1 MAYSYFEY
9 AADGSTV
16 TFTVPFA
23 YVTQDEIEVFVDGTE
38 TTDFTFTSSNTITLG
53 TAPANGATVR
63 VGRTTNLTQRA
74 VDFTTG
80 AVLTENDLDTAVI
93 QVFHA
98 AQEAIDTAEEAVS
111 KDTDGKMDAQ
121 SRIIKNVADPVNAQD
136 AVTKNY
142 LENEWLTLSD
152 KAQLNALN
160 LTSLNRVYQSID
172 NIDRVDQ
179 SIDNVDR
186 VHTSIGNIDRVNTSI
201 DKLDRV
207 YTSVDNLDR
216 VYTSIANIDRV
227 EDSADNIDRVHTSI
241 GNVDRVDQSIDNVD
255 RVATSADNLDR
266 VHTSISKLDRVHT
279 SISNLDDVADN
290 LNDVAGSSI
299 DTVAGS
305 ITNVNNVGSNIQNVL
320 DVDAN
325 ESNINAAVANQSNIN
340 AAVSNAT
347 NITKVANNEANITA
361 VADNETN
368 INQVATDTVAVTN
381 VSTNI
386 GAVNNVST
394 NMSDV
399 TNVSDNMTAIQAAST
414 NIEDVQTVAQEV
426 QKVIDVAN
434 DLNEATSEID
444 VVAGSIDNV
453 DAVGEAITAVTTVA
467 NNIDNLQDFFDTYFV
482 SATAPETPTEG
493 DLWYDTSAD
502 ILKVYNGGSWQNAGS
517 SVNGTSASQAFIATA
532 DQETFTITA
541 GYDSGYVN
549 VFLNGVLQVDGTDYT
564 ATDGATVVF
573 AEPLTEGDEV
583 FVLAF
588 GTFTL
593 ADHYS
598 KTASDARYMPID
610 AVSVPDQTNNAG
622 KFLTT
627 DGTDP
632 SWADVDALPDQTGH
646 AGQYLTTDGTN
657 ADWADV
663 PPAVTSDIHCF
674 TFDLDGNVYWTH
686 GTDVT
691 ALQDGDQNDLFDL
704 VIVGSSDQTY
714 SVNQTTGQ
722 FEVTIS

>member
-1 MAYSYFEY
+1 MAYSYQEY
-9 AADGSTV
+9 IADGTTT
-16 TFTVPFA
+16 TFNISFPYIKEADVA
-23 YVTQDEIEVFVDGTE
+23 LFVDGVNTP
-38 TTDFTFTSSNTITLG
+38 FTFTTPQTVSLT
-53 TAPANGATVR
+53 TAPASGALIR
-63 VGRTTNLTQRA
+63 LERTTDITNRL
-74 VDFTTG
+74 VDFSSG
-80 AVLTENDLDTAVI
+80 SLLTEEDLDNSNI
-93 QVFHA
+93 QVFYA
-98 AQEAIDTAEEAVS
+98 SQEAIDTATDAIS
-111 KDTDGKMDAQ
+111 KDTDGKMDGQ
-121 SRIIKNVADPVNAQD
+121 NRILKNVQDPENPQD

-152 KAQLNALN
+152 KAQLNALDIPK
-160 LTSLNRVYQSID
+160 LNRVHESVANVDTTAD
-172 NIDRVDQ
+172 NIADVNRVAQ
-179 SIDNVDR
+179 SAN
-186 VHTSIGNIDRVNTSI
+186 NIDRVNTSI
-201 DKLDRV
+201 TKVDRVYDSIDELDRVHTSIDNIDRLEDSADKLDRV
-207 YTSVDNLDR
+207 YTSVN
-216 VYTSIANIDRV
+216 
-227 EDSADNIDRVHTSI
+227 
-241 GNVDRVDQSIDNVD
+241 
-255 RVATSADNLDR
+255 NLDR
-266 VHTSISKLDRVHT
+266 VHTSIDNVDRVHQSIDEIDRVNTSIAKVDRVYT
-279 SISNLDDVADN
+279 SISAV
-290 LNDVAGSSI
+290 
-299 DTVAGS
+299 DTVAADLNEPTSEIETVANS

-325 ESNINAAVANQSNIN
+325 ESNINAAVSNESNIN

-347 NITKVANNEANITA
+347 NITKVANNETNITA

-549 VFLNGVLQVDGTDYT
+549 VFLNGVLQVEGTDYT

-610 AVSVPDQTNNAG
+610 AVT
-622 KFLTT
+622 
-627 DGTDP
+627 
-632 SWADVDALPDQTGH
+632 LPDQTGH

-663 PPAVTSDIHCF
+663 PPAVTSDIHVF
-674 TFDLDGNVYWTH
+674 YMDANGDLIWEH
-686 GTDVT
+686 GAEVTD
-691 ALQDGDQNDLFDL
+691 LQDANGNDLYDL

-714 SVNQTTGQ
+714 AVNQTTGNLQ
-722 FEVTIS
+722 VTIG

>member
-38 TTDFTFTSSNTITLG
+38 TSDFTFTSSNTITLG

-80 AVLTENDLDTAVI
+80 AVLTESDLDTAVI

-98 AQEAIDTAEEAVS
+98 AQEAIDTAEEAIS

-201 DKLDRV
+201 AKVDRV

-216 VYTSIANIDRV
+216 VYTSVSNVDRV
-227 EDSADNIDRVHTSI
+227 ATSADNLDRVHTSI

-255 RVATSADNLDR
+255 RVSTSADNLDR
-266 VHTSISKLDRVHT
+266 VHTSIAKVDRVHT
-279 SISNLDDVADN
+279 SISAV
-290 LNDVAGSSI
+290 
-299 DTVAGS
+299 DTVAADLNEPVSEIETVATS
-305 ITNVNNVGSNIQNVL
+305 IANVNNVGSNIQNVI
-320 DVDAN
+320 DVNAN

-340 AAVSNAT
+340 ASVANAT
-347 NITKVANNEANITA
+347 NITKVANNEANINA
-361 VADNETN
+361 VSANETN
-368 INQVATDTVAVTN
+368 INQVSTDTVAVNN

-386 GAVNNVST
+386 GAVTNVST
-394 NMSDV
+394 NMTAVQNLD
-399 TNVSDNMTAIQAAST
+399 TNMVAIQNAST
-414 NIEDVQTVAQEV
+414 NIADVQTVSQEV

-434 DLNEATSEID
+434 DLNEVTSEID
-444 VVAGSIDNV
+444 TVAQSIANV
-453 DAVGEAITAVTTVA
+453 DLVGQDIANVNIVA
-467 NNIDNLQDFFDTYFV
+467 TNLTDINAFADTYQI
-482 SATAPETPTEG
+482 SATAPTGISEG
-493 DLWYDTSAD
+493 SLWYDTTSD

-517 SVNGTSASQAFIATA
+517 SVNGTSVRQDFVAAANDT
-532 DQETFTITA
+532 TFTVTA
-541 GYDSGYVN
+541 GYDSGYVD
-549 VFLNGVLQVDGTDYT
+549 VYLNGVKQIDGTDFT
-564 ATDGATVVF
+564 ASNGADIVF
-573 AEPLTEGDEV
+573 TNALAAGDEV
-583 FVLAF
+583 SVVGY
-588 GTFTL
+588 GTFAL
-593 ADHYS
+593 ADHYN

-610 AVSVPDQTNNAG
+610 AVT
-622 KFLTT
+622 
-627 DGTDP
+627 
-632 SWADVDALPDQTGH
+632 LPDQTGH
-646 AGQYLTTDGTN
+646 AGQYLTTDGTT

-663 PPAVTSDIHCF
+663 PPAVTSDIHVF
-674 TFDLDGNVYWTH
+674 YTDANGDLIWEHGNTV
-686 GTDVT
+686 TD
-691 ALQDGDQNDLFDL
+691 LQDSNGNDLYDL

-714 SVNQTTGQ
+714 SVDPVSGNLQ
-722 FEVTIS
+722 VTIG

>member
-38 TTDFTFTSSNTITLG
+38 TSNFIFTSSNTITLG

-80 AVLTENDLDTAVI
+80 AVLTESDLDTAVI

-98 AQEAIDTAEEAVS
+98 AQEAIDTAEEAIS

-201 DKLDRV
+201 AKVDRV

-216 VYTSIANIDRV
+216 VYTSVSNVDRV
-227 EDSADNIDRVHTSI
+227 ATSADNLDRVHTSI

-266 VHTSISKLDRVHT
+266 VHTSIGKLDRVHT
-279 SISNLDDVADN
+279 SISAV
-290 LNDVAGSSI
+290 
-299 DTVAGS
+299 DTVAADLNEPTSEIETVATS
-305 ITNVNNVGSNIQNVL
+305 ITNVNNVGTNIQNVI

-340 AAVSNAT
+340 AAVANQSNINNAVANAT
-347 NITKVANNEANITA
+347 NINAAVANEANITA
-361 VADNETN
+361 AVTNQTN
-368 INQVATDTVAVTN
+368 INAAVANEANITTVA
-381 VSTNI
+381 
-386 GAVNNVST
+386 G
-394 NMSDV
+394 
-399 TNVSDNMTAIQAAST
+399 
-414 NIEDVQTVAQEV
+414 IE
-426 QKVIDVAN
+426 
-434 DLNEATSEID
+434 
-444 VVAGSIDNV
+444 
-453 DAVGEAITAVTTVA
+453 TAVTTVA
-467 NNIDNLQDFFDTYFV
+467 GIQQDIQDLAAIEQDIQDVQDSIANLQTVASDLNEQTSDVTTVANSITNVDLVGGSINNVNTVADNINDVNNFADTYNIGG
-482 SATAPETPTEG
+482 TAPVAPTTG
-493 DLWYDTSAD
+493 DLWFDTASNTM
-502 ILKVYNGGSWQNAGS
+502 KVYDGSGFVNAGS
-517 SVNGTSASQAFIATA
+517 SVNGVANSVEHTATA
-532 DQETFTITA
+532 NQTTFTATYDA
-541 GYDSGYVN
+541 GYVDVY
-549 VFLNGVLQVDGTDYT
+549 LNGVKLAATDYT
-564 ATDGATVVF
+564 ATDGSNVVLDNGATAGDIVF
-573 AEPLTEGDEV
+573 IQS
-583 FVLAF
+583 F

-593 ADHYS
+593 ADVYNQ
-598 KTASDARYMPID
+598 TQSDARYMPID
-610 AVSVPDQTNNAG
+610 AVT
-622 KFLTT
+622 
-627 DGTDP
+627 
-632 SWADVDALPDQTGH
+632 LPDQTGH

-663 PPAVTSDIHCF
+663 PPAVTSDIHVF
-674 TFDLDGNVYWTH
+674 YTDSNGDLIWEHGNQV
-686 GTDVT
+686 TD
-691 ALQDGDQNDLFDL
+691 LQDANGNDLYNL

-714 SVNQTTGQ
+714 SVDPVSGNLK
-722 FEVTIS
+722 VTIG